1 MTTTDFVKPTLS
13 SLLSEVFKKLINF
26 FVIVQLSLI
35 AHRFYKA
42 MQVKSKR
49 LIVQVGGS
57 MGLWL
62 GLSVVQ
68 GVQLLGNLVTLFR
81 NCFGKT
87 LRDGGLCLFADIP
100 L

>member
-1 MTTTDFVKPTLS
+1 
-13 SLLSEVFKKLINF
+13 
-26 FVIVQLSLI
+26 
-35 AHRFYKA
+35 
-42 MQVKSKR
+42 
-49 LIVQVGGS
+49 

-68 GVQLLGNLVTLFR
+68 GVQLLGNLVTLFK
-81 NCFGKT
+81 NCFGKA